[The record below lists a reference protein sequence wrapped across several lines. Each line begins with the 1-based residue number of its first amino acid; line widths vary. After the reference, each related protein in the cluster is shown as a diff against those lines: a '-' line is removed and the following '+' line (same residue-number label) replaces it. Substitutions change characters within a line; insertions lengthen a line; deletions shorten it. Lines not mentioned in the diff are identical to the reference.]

1 MGDVSTG
8 VLGDSIGDDVMTV
21 RRREETRIEASE
33 SKACVLQ
40 PTKRA
45 NLQPVLQPVLQVPA
59 ALPLHSDQFYER
71 FELAAG
77 ACPFE

>member
-33 SKACVLQ
+33 SKACVL
-40 PTKRA
+40 
-45 NLQPVLQPVLQVPA
+45 VPA
-59 ALPLHSDQFYER
+59 AVPLHSDQFYDR